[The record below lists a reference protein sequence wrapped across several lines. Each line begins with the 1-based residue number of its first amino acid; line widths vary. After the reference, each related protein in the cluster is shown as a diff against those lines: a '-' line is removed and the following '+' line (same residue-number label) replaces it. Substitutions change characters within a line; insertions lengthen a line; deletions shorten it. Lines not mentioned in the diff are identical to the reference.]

1 MYVVKNF
8 LIVDSLTG
16 LSSELSNIAIVFNV
30 NPLLSLRIQKK
41 SCSLVENCDS
51 GPAFCPFPALVGS
64 LQFQKVSESSG
75 QIQLRKLYN
84 ASNWGAVRSTKC
96 FIKAELLAMASNDM
110 LLTTLG
116 VVFGSPLIKATSF
129 FSNMVSNFAD
139 NRYFENSV

>member
-16 LSSELSNIAIVFNV
+16 LSSELSNIAIVFVV
-30 NPLLSLRIQKK
+30 NPLLSLRIQIK

-64 LQFQKVSESSG
+64 LQFEKVRESSG
-75 QIQLRKLYN
+75 QIQSRKLCN
-84 ASNWGAVRSTKC
+84 ASNWGAVRPTKC

-116 VVFGSPLIKATSF
+116 VVFGSLLIKATSF
-129 FSNMVSNFAD
+129 FNNIVLILAD
-139 NRYFENSV
+139 N

>member
-30 NPLLSLRIQKK
+30 NPLLSLRIQIK

-84 ASNWGAVRSTKC
+84 ASNWGAVRPTKC

-116 VVFGSPLIKATSF
+116 VVFGSPIIKATSF
-129 FSNMVSNFAD
+129 FSNMVSIFAD